1 MTATSGSPGSTA
13 PGGAASRKPPV
24 ITLTAPAITAPNTDD
39 LYFAYGSA
47 DF

>member
-1 MTATSGSPGSTA
+1 
-13 PGGAASRKPPV
+13 V